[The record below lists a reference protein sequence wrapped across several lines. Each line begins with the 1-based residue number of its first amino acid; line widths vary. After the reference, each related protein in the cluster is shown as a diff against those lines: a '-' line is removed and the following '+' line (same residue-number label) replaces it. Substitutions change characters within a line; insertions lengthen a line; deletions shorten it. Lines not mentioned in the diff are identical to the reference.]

1 MPVPT
6 PTPGESAG
14 SLGAPDLARLPVGR
28 ARSQARQHAADLA
41 VVARERRWLLDAL
54 ARGVDIHDLAEDLRV
69 TPRAI
74 CHLLRL
80 T

>member
-6 PTPGESAG
+6 PTPGEPAG
-14 SLGAPDLARLPVGR
+14 SLGAPDLAAVEH
-28 ARSQARQHAADLA
+28 ARSQARRHAADLA

-54 ARGVDIHDLAEDLRV
+54 ARGVDLQELAEDLRV

-74 CHLLRL
+74 CHLLHRAV
-80 T
+80 

>member
-6 PTPGESAG
+6 PAPGESAG
-14 SLGAPDLARLPVGR
+14 SVGAPDLARLAVGR
-28 ARSQARQHAADLA
+28 ARAQARRHAADLS

-54 ARGVDIHDLAEDLRV
+54 ARGVDIDDLAEDLRV

-80 T
+80 A